1 MDGPIKTKFHKNGTP
16 SIIKQSVTSLKNKDY
31 GIAIFPL
38 FGAFDNII
46 SRWARDELTLSYN
59 HQNVYIGGFRNKLEK
74 AIENRE
80 DINENINS
88 IK

>member
-46 SRWARDELTLSYN
+46 SR
-59 HQNVYIGGFRNKLEK
+59 
-74 AIENRE
+74 
-80 DINENINS
+80 
-88 IK
+88 